1 MPDIHTHVVSVNPK
15 PEVSPGD
22 FVWGAPAIAAVIGR
36 SPRQT
41 FHILSGGQIKCA
53 RKVGGRWVV
62 SRAALLREFGAVW

>member
-1 MPDIHTHVVSVNPK
+1 MSDIHALDVPVNRK
-15 PEVSPGD
+15 PEYSNSGE
-22 FVWGAPAIAAVIGR
+22 FIWGAPAISAVIGR

-62 SRAALLREFGAVW
+62 SRAALLREFGAV